1 MTRSTE
7 RHAVVVGAG
16 IGGLA
21 AALGLHRAGWR
32 VTVLERAPRL
42 REQGAGISLLSNG
55 RRALDQLGLGPAV
68 EALSAR
74 MAPGGEGLRTR
85 GGRRLQRPADPAFLA
100 EHGLFISVLTRPQ
113 LHTTLREALPSEAVL
128 TGAEVVHVAA
138 LAAGGAEVR
147 TRDGL
152 TLQADAVIAADG
164 AFSSTRALLWP
175 QLPPPRYSGHS
186 VWRGIAEGVDPT
198 TEPGGSSWGRGLE
211 FGRMPL
217 TGRRVYWFAVANTPE
232 GHRFPDEYAEVR
244 RRFGR
249 WHDPIPAL
257 LAATPPER
265 VLRHDVFELA
275 EPLPSFVRGPIALL
289 GDAAH
294 AMTSDL
300 GQGACQALEDAVVLA
315 DLLAES
321 VLDPDADPVT
331 ALARYDEVR
340 RPRAQ
345 GIAMASRRMGET
357 KLTESRVELLR
368 RNVRLRLLPPS
379 AGQQGMAMV
388 GDWQPPAPPVLATSA
403 STELGA
409 RGVVS

>member
-1 MTRSTE
+1 
-7 RHAVVVGAG
+7 
-16 IGGLA
+16 
-21 AALGLHRAGWR
+21 
-32 VTVLERAPRL
+32 
-42 REQGAGISLLSNG
+42 
-55 RRALDQLGLGPAV
+55 
-68 EALSAR
+68 

-113 LHTTLREALPSEAVL
+113 LHTTLREALPSETVL

-152 TLQADAVIAADG
+152 TLQSDVVVAADG
-164 AFSSTRALLWP
+164 AYSATRALLWP
-175 QLPPPRYSGHS
+175 QLPPPHYSGHS

-217 TGRRVYWFAVANTPE
+217 TDRRVYWFAVANTPE

-257 LAATPPER
+257 LDAADPGAVLHHDLYELPPLTAYTSGR
-265 VLRHDVFELA
+265 VVLA
-275 EPLPSFVRGPIALL
+275 

-294 AMTSDL
+294 AMTPNL
-300 GQGACQALEDAVVLA
+300 GQGACQALEDAVVLGHVMA
-315 DLLAES
+315 SGDGLGA
-321 VLDPDADPVT
+321 
-331 ALARYDEVR
+331 YDRQR
-340 RPRAQ
+340 RPRTQ
-345 GIAMASRRMGET
+345 MIARRSRRIGVAAQWASPAAVRM
-357 KLTESRVELLR
+357 
-368 RNVRLRLLPPS
+368 RNAALRLLPS
-379 AGQQGMAMV
+379 SSFARSLA
-388 GDWQPPAPPVLATSA
+388 PVLDWAA
-403 STELGA
+403 
-409 RGVVS
+409 